1 MIANMKPEIKIL
13 KLLLGNKEEIF
24 TIRKIAERTDINYRI
39 VYEKVKSLE
48 KERLIKVTK
57 TGNTKICQFANK
69 FNDKVFKAEYERRQD
84 LLSRNRDFLVLHKRL
99 SELQFP
105 FVALL
110 FGSHVKGKA
119 KKHSDIDLLIVCEEK
134 REREI
139 QEVLDLFPLN
149 IHPTFIRF
157 EDFVTM
163 LKTKEF
169 SVVSEAIKNNI
180 ILIGI
185 EDYYRLIGN
194 IE

>member
-1 MIANMKPEIKIL
+1 MVTNMKPEIKIL
-13 KLLLGNKEEIF
+13 KLLLGSKEEIF

-39 VYEKVKSLE
+39 AYEKVKSLE

-57 TGNTKICQFANK
+57 TGNTKICQFTNK
-69 FNDKVFKAEYERRQD
+69 FSDKVFKAEYERRLD
-84 LLSRNRDFLVLHKRL
+84 LLSRNRDFLILYKRL

-110 FGSHVKGKA
+110 FGSRVKGKA
-119 KKHSDIDLLIVCEEK
+119 KRHSDIDLLIVCEEK